1 MGNFLQRDLKHTK
14 SQKRIAQKGEA
25 LSPSCSATPAK
36 RTKQEMKDKV
46 NNKAKVCC
54 HDNLFS

>member
-36 RTKQEMKDKV
+36 RTKQEMKD
-46 NNKAKVCC
+46 NPT
-54 HDNLFS
+54 LGE